1 MNRRGFTLIELL
13 VVIAIIGILVAV
25 VLVSINIA
33 REKAR
38 MSNAL
43 AFATQV
49 HRSLFLECAGG
60 WDFEE
65 NAGNIANDACENGKT
80 GTITGATRVNGVN
93 NGKALEFNGADD
105 WVQINGDLGISGAM
119 TFSMWFNSP
128 NKDQNYLADNRDPGT
143 WWLIQNYEWGGV
155 CAPEPGNLCFTGRV
169 MADDG
174 DWEINKWN
182 HVLVTDDTVT
192 IRMYVNG
199 ELVDTGAGA
208 IATISTNLRIGTRYT
223 NDPWSHYEGM
233 IDDVR
238 VYAEP
243 FSLSAVQELY
253 KEGAEK
259 HQLAS
264 K

>member
-1 MNRRGFTLIELL
+1 MNRKGFTLIELL
-13 VVIAIIGILVAV
+13 VVIAIIGILAAV
-25 VLVSINIA
+25 VLVSVNVA

-49 HRSLFLECAGG
+49 HRYLFLECMGG
-60 WDFEE
+60 WSFEE
-65 NAGNIANDACENGKT
+65 SAGNTANDACENGKD

-93 NGKALEFNGADD
+93 NGKALEFDGADD
-105 WVQINGDLGISGAM
+105 WVQINGDIGISGAM
-119 TFSMWFNSP
+119 TLSMWFNSP
-128 NKDQNYLADNRDPGT
+128 NKDQGYLADNRNPGT
-143 WWLIQNYEWGGV
+143 WWLIQNYTWGGI
-155 CAPEPGNLCFTGRV
+155 CATEPGNLCFDSRV
-169 MADDG
+169 LADDG
-174 DWEINKWN
+174 DWNINKWN
-182 HVLVTDDTVT
+182 HVLVTDDTTT
-192 IRMYVNG
+192 INMYVNG
-199 ELVDTGAGA
+199 ELVDTAAGQTT
-208 IATISTNLRIGTRYT
+208 TISTNLRIGTRYT
-223 NDPWSHYEGM
+223 NSTYYEGM

-253 KEGAEK
+253 KEGVEK